1 METLCQDKS
10 QTNSLNKHTCRRV
23 IKRSLR
29 SETMAKYSMIIY
41 ATSLLPNP
49 FTPNPIPHLL
59 FRLRRTI
66 KGISCTFGT
75 SNPNSCTFGN
85 PNSCTFGNLNS
96 CTFMTRNPTSRLF
109 SDAFPTIASLSK
121 RTISLT
127 GIRNTFVFMHIVS
140 HVPNSL
146 WDKQA
151 RAAHASWI
159 LYGKNLKEIALI
171 STKIYYSS
179 ILANVLMNSGKC
191 TTA

>member
-85 PNSCTFGNLNS
+85 PNSCNFR
-96 CTFMTRNPTSRLF
+96 TRNHTSRLF
-109 SDAFPTIASLSK
+109 ADAFPTIASSK
-121 RTISLT
+121 RIISLT
-127 GIRNTFVFMHIVS
+127 DIVSQYLTDIVS
-140 HVPNSL
+140 HVPSSL

>member
-66 KGISCTFGT
+66 KGISCTFG
-75 SNPNSCTFGN
+75 NPNSCNFR
-85 PNSCTFGNLNS
+85 
-96 CTFMTRNPTSRLF
+96 TRNHTSRLF
-109 SDAFPTIASLSK
+109 ADAFPTIASSK
-121 RTISLT
+121 RIISLT
-127 GIRNTFVFMHIVS
+127 DIVSQYLTDIVS
-140 HVPNSL
+140 HVPSSL